1 MATKI
6 QLRRDTAADWTSG
19 NPTLAAGEF
28 AWESDTNRYK
38 IGDGATA
45 WNSLGYADTLSTLGD
60 LSVTGSTISSPSN
73 ADLTLTTSGT
83 GDIVLDALRING
95 TTLDS
100 SDSSSININEGLIVD
115 GTASFSG
122 AVTIT
127 SGTITGIT
135 DITVADGGTGAS
147 TLTDGGVL
155 LGSGTG
161 AITAMSVL
169 SDGEMIVGDGSTDPV
184 AESGATLRTSI
195 GVGTGDSPQFTGLT
209 ISGNATLDGL
219 IIHDNSLKTAT
230 SNANLE
236 IGTQGTGKIEITT
249 DDSSIFE
256 ATKYDDFFGST
267 DNIRGVVINS
277 NYEIDVSG
285 SPNRG
290 YQNVTNMDTKLITG
304 SGTAS
309 NFRQRTQMLTNTT
322 DMNGFSYTRDSFIR
336 GPLALSFGCVVMN
349 TGGSAST
356 LNTARGFDA
365 QVGIYVYTG
374 SNLASD
380 CTITNAYG
388 GNSTIYCAD
397 DGGSASGSGTI
408 TNAYNWRAT
417 YYKAAGETI
426 TNIYAY
432 YNGGAED
439 SAATNRFA
447 FYSTDAAASSRMGA
461 IRLDNQSGD
470 PTHGADFSWIY
481 AKDDSASS
489 EVYVKDEAGNATKIS
504 PHNDAGEWE
513 YYSKN
518 SKTGKTVRVNM
529 EKMIRKLEEFTGESF
544 IETI

>member
-209 ISGNATLDGL
+209 VTGNATLDGL

-256 ATKYDDFFGST
+256 ATKYEDFFGST

-277 NYEIDVSG
+277 NYEVDVSG

-481 AKDDSASS
+481 
-489 EVYVKDEAGNATKIS
+489 
-504 PHNDAGEWE
+504 
-513 YYSKN
+513 
-518 SKTGKTVRVNM
+518 
-529 EKMIRKLEEFTGESF
+529 
-544 IETI
+544 